1 MYELVA
7 LFSVAA
13 HFAIVL
19 EAREMGSVT
28 KWFVNAG
35 LTYNEEYQ

>member
-1 MYELVA
+1 VYELVA
-7 LFSVAA
+7 FFSVAA

-19 EAREMGSVT
+19 EARDMGSVT

-35 LTYNEEYQ
+35 LAYNEEYK